1 MSNQKRVCYR
11 YCASKSCPNKYEF
24 VIGTVQANPFPPNTQ
39 GLKSLVAAMSE
50 EGIVEDL
57 RFTTLGGGFR
67 SRLVS
72 YGGMAGATAMFV
84 FPVTIKHCAA

>member
-1 MSNQKRVCYR
+1 MSNQLRR
-11 YCASKSCPNKYEF
+11 
-24 VIGTVQANPFPPNTQ
+24 

-72 YGGMAGATAMFV
+72 YGGMAGATAMDIGDGNCWKWIMPPPPRHGGATPIPLLMRGYLV
-84 FPVTIKHCAA
+84 GS